1 MNPVNMTRRH
11 ILKAALAA
19 GPAGITQDALEDSCR
34 ALQPGLLGS
43 DFRQALRELDTEDL
57 LGAIASR
64 VDRTISWAL
73 TPSGE
78 FLAKRL

>member
-1 MNPVNMTRRH
+1 MNPVNITRRH

-19 GPAGITQDALEDSCR
+19 GGSGITQEALEDMCR
-34 ALQPGLLGS
+34 ALQPALLGS
-43 DFRQALRELDTEDL
+43 DFRQALRELDSDDL

-64 VDRTISWAL
+64 VDRTVSWAL
-73 TPSGE
+73 TPAGE